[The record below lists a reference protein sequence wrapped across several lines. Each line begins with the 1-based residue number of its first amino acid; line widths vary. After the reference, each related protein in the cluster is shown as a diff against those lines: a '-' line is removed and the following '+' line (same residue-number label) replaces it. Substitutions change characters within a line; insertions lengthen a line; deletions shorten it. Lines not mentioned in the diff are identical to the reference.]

1 MHHLSKLFVRPFL
14 SRSSRQTSSSNV
26 PDRHVPDNQVQVLD
40 SQAPDSQVPNSQI
53 TIFEEIYKQE
63 LEYFLIEP
71 PNQWSWYR
79 FLKHLS
85 NKGLLK
91 DNDHANPLYPRCLE
105 RIVDNLTYTEEMRKF
120 VKKNLSKKEMKFE
133 NVELSGDDG
142 EPSTLN
148 RAQSF
153 SDDMNNSSNEA
164 RLSDDNAIN
173 SATIRELS
181 NIRGIARY
189 YIIFLPES
197 NKKDLIRQEFSDE
210 EWNVLEKA
218 FSKKNDKISA
228 EVIFPTNKVETI
240 LKEYDDSLKQAT
252 ENYYVDLHAV
262 AIIPSY
268 QNHYKFHNDWL
279 SKWSDLLSTFKAD
292 EESGEYQ
299 YRSWLDSSKHPDERN
314 SIGWYHDG
322 VLKININGT
331 EMQAGFLEV
340 IGNAI
345 VEDYRKKIDD
355 RNKVLKGVADEE
367 LKQKLETF
375 GIIVDNT
382 PTQLYLL
389 KDIINI
395 LLKFRA
401 RVERLYNQII
411 ALLSITSQQNMRP
424 QRITVP
430 VVASP
435 AILKTHRSI
444 ILDDS

>member
-120 VKKNLSKKEMKFE
+120 VKKNLSKKEISSYQFE

-181 NIRGIARY
+181 NIGGIARY

-279 SKWSDLLSTFKAD
+279 SKWVDNVYQKFLTCFQLSKHVLND

-299 YRSWLDSSKHPDERN
+299 YRSWLVNLLCEEIFLDLNNIIQLAAGEVENINRKIQKDSSKHPDERS
-314 SIGWYHDG
+314 SIGWYHVG

-345 VEDYRKKIDD
+345 VEDYMKKIDD
-355 RNKVLKGVADEE
+355 RNKVLKANA
-367 LKQKLETF
+367 F
-375 GIIVDNT
+375 GI
-382 PTQLYLL
+382 
-389 KDIINI
+389 
-395 LLKFRA
+395 F
-401 RVERLYNQII
+401 
-411 ALLSITSQQNMRP
+411 SIGGN
-424 QRITVP
+424 
-430 VVASP
+430 
-435 AILKTHRSI
+435 SI
-444 ILDDS
+444 